1 MRRRRPYG
9 FGLSFQDMLMA
20 MIAVYAFLF
29 LIAYALIRPAEAKP
43 GVQMKAEYLVSMEW
57 PDDNLDDI
65 DLHLLLPDQKMVD
78 FKNREV
84 EHAMLDH
91 DDVGTNGVYRGPD
104 GRLTRIREHKEI
116 VTLRAIVPGTYV
128 ANIHVYRVA
137 PDAPD
142 RRAGT
147 YLPFPAKVRLIKL
160 NPRFEELAVAD
171 VMLTHLGEQKTAFE
185 FTIHDNGDV
194 VVDRDADVPFIPTRP
209 KLAQNR

>member
-29 LIAYALIRPAEAKP
+29 LIAYALIRPAQAKP

-57 PDDNLDDI
+57 PDDNFDDI

-78 FKNREV
+78 FKSREV

-91 DDVGTNGVYRGPD
+91 DDVGTNGVYRGAD
-104 GRLTRIREHKEI
+104 GHLARIREHKEI
-116 VTLRAIVPGTYV
+116 ITLRAIVPGTYV
-128 ANIHVYRVA
+128 ANVHVYRVA
-137 PDAPD
+137 HDAD
-142 RRAGT
+142 RKAGT
-147 YLPFPAKVRLIKL
+147 SLPFPAKVRLIKL

-171 VMLTHLGEQKTAFE
+171 VMLTRLGEQKTAFE
-185 FTIHDNGDV
+185 FTIGDSGDV
-194 VVDRDADVPFIPTRP
+194 VVDRDADVPFIPTKP
-209 KLAQNR
+209 KLAQGR

>member
-43 GVQMKAEYLVSMEW
+43 GVQMKAEYVVSMEW
-57 PDDNLDDI
+57 PDDNLDDL

-78 FKNREV
+78 FKSREV

-91 DDVGTNGVYRGPD
+91 DDVGTNGVYRGAD
-104 GRLTRIREHKEI
+104 GRLTRVREHKEI
-116 VTLRAIVPGTYV
+116 ITLRAIVPGTYV
-128 ANIHVYRVA
+128 ANVHVYRVA
-137 PDAPD
+137 PDAPGQPA
-142 RRAGT
+142 RVH
-147 YLPFPAKVRLIKL
+147 LPFPAKVRLIKL

-171 VMLTHLGEQKTAFE
+171 VMLTRLGEQKTAFE
-185 FTIHDNGDV
+185 FTIHDAGDV
-194 VVDRDADVPFIPTRP
+194 SVDRDADVPFIPTKP
-209 KLAQNR
+209 KLAQN

>member
-57 PDDNLDDI
+57 PDDNLDDL

-78 FKNREV
+78 FKSREV

-116 VTLRAIVPGTYV
+116 ITLRAIVPGTYV
-128 ANIHVYRVA
+128 ANVHVYRVA
-137 PDAPD
+137 PESSSVKE
-142 RRAGT
+142 RT

-171 VMLTHLGEQKTAFE
+171 VMLTRLGEQKTAFQ
-185 FTIHDNGDV
+185 FTIRDSGDV
-194 VVDRDADVPFIPTRP
+194 LVDRDADVPFIPVKP
-209 KLAQNR
+209 NLAQS

>member
-29 LIAYALIRPAEAKP
+29 LIAYALIRPAQAKP

-128 ANIHVYRVA
+128 ANVHVYRVA
-137 PDAPD
+137 PNAPNGD
-142 RRAGT
+142 AGT
-147 YLPFPAKVRLIKL
+147 RLPYPAKVRLIKL

-171 VMLTHLGEQKTAFE
+171 LMLTRLGEQKTAFE
-185 FTIHDNGDV
+185 FTIQDNGDV

-209 KLAQNR
+209 KLAQN